1 MSTKCQ
7 VMDLGLVE
15 YQEAYQVQKS
25 ILEKRKQNE
34 VPDTLLIL
42 QHPPVITVGRGGNG
56 ENILASKEELR
67 ANSIAVHK
75 IDRGGDVTFHGP
87 GQLVAYPIFNLKEQ
101 IKDVHL
107 YLRKLEEVVIQFLKK
122 YKVSGLRQQG
132 AAGVWV
138 KPSRNRNTAGSEKNI
153 SNEKNNQ
160 KIASIGIGLSSWV
173 TYHGVAI
180 KVNADLSKF
189 SLIRPCGMDSHKI
202 TSLNLLLFKTVNI
215 IEAKGRLLEAFE
227 AVFNMEIEVVQPFS
241 LVA

>member
-1 MSTKCQ
+1 MFTKCQ
-7 VMDLGLVE
+7 VIDLGLIE
-15 YQEAYQVQKS
+15 YQEAYEVQKR
-25 ILEKRKQNE
+25 ILEERKQNE

-42 QHPPVITVGRGGNG
+42 QHTSVITVGRGGRDK
-56 ENILASKEELR
+56 NILASKEELR
-67 ANSIAVHK
+67 AKGISVHK

-122 YKVSGLRQQG
+122 YKVKGSRQQG
-132 AAGVWV
+132 VTGVWV
-138 KPSRNRNTAGSEKNI
+138 DPIRNYDTAGSGNGI
-153 SNEKNNQ
+153 SNGENNQ
-160 KIASIGIGLSSWV
+160 KIASIGIGLSNWV
-173 TYHGVAI
+173 TYHGMAI

-202 TSLNLLLFKTVNI
+202 TSLNQLLQKTINI
-215 IEAKGRLLEAFE
+215 TEAKERLLEAFK
-227 AVFNMEIEVVQPFS
+227 AVFNLEIKVVEPFS